1 MISLSNVVNGF
12 LTRLNDGSLHHSR
25 VPAAWLGH
33 FPLGSESGAG
43 AGRSDEVLVPR
54 ARQSCP
60 DQTGDLA
67 AQTLISD
74 QGPSVGALGFC
85 ALDFFKEN
93 PLGLGAIR
101 GS

>member
-1 MISLSNVVNGF
+1 MSAIRLNNVNGF
-12 LTRLNDGSLHHSR
+12 LTRLNDGG
-25 VPAAWLGH
+25 PAAWLGH

-60 DQTGDLA
+60 EQTGDLA

-85 ALDFFKEN
+85 ALDLFKEN
-93 PLGLGAIR
+93 PLGLGAIS

>member
-1 MISLSNVVNGF
+1 MSAIRLNNVNGF
-12 LTRLNDGSLHHSR
+12 LTRLNDGGLR

-33 FPLGSESGAG
+33 FPLGSECGAG

-60 DQTGDLA
+60 EQTGDLA

-85 ALDFFKEN
+85 ALDLFKEN
-93 PLGLGAIR
+93 PLGLGAIS